1 MAQQITLEINKKI
14 LWYKPGNTIKLDT
27 DIEGTPLDY
36 FWRKKIRDSAVD
48 NCVSVQVDKSKTKK
62 SKDKPSNPAK
72 DSEETEIK
80 S

>member
-1 MAQQITLEINKKI
+1 MAQKITLDINKNI
-14 LWYKPGNTIKLDT
+14 LLNKPGSTINLDT
-27 DIEGTPLDY
+27 DMEGTPLDY
-36 FWRKKIRDSAVD
+36 FWRKKLRDSAVD